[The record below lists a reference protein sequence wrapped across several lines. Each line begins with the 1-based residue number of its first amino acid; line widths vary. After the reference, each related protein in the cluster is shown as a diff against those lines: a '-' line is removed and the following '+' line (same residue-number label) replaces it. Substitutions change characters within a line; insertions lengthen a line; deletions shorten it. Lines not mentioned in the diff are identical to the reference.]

1 MNHKSV
7 FDEWVV
13 HMNFVKILVFGA
25 CSVIALVTA
34 ILCLKRR
41 RAILASIGVLLSTAC
56 IVCSC
61 HFWNTV
67 LRESGK
73 TTFLLGYERYPFV
86 LYLIIAIILINLVCI
101 SFALVFLFKHEVSN
115 KAIRRMRMIAIGVT
129 TVYFLTIALLLIS
142 GSIVGTW
149 TGDGQMDVPNMSF
162 PLEKSIE
169 LTFKAD
175 GTVIAKSV
183 SSSGET
189 VVSTFTYSLWND
201 TINVT
206 KDGISHAI
214 LYEVK
219 GSKLYF
225 GRNGEFGIY
234 SRD

>member
-1 MNHKSV
+1 
-7 FDEWVV
+7 
-13 HMNFVKILVFGA
+13 MNFVKILVFSA
-25 CSVIALVTA
+25 CSVIALVAA
-34 ILCLKRR
+34 ILFLKRR

-61 HFWNTV
+61 HFWNAV
-67 LRESGK
+67 LGESGK

-129 TVYFLTIALLLIS
+129 AVYILTIALLLMS

-162 PLEKSIE
+162 PLEKTIE

-175 GTVIAKSV
+175 GTVIAKTV
-183 SSSGET
+183 LSSGET

-206 KDGISHAI
+206 KDGISYAI
-214 LYEVK
+214 LYEVNE
-219 GSKLYF
+219 SKLYF
-225 GRNGEFGIY
+225 GRNGEFGVY